1 MQRTAAAPLIPNC
14 LSRFTC
20 QIRGSRS
27 WSIFGAS
34 VASITVISCATRWS
48 RQEHDAS
55 RVDQIM
61 APHNTGQAFDSSPRF
76 SQTPDRRDTGEVTVW
91 KSFEDIKS
99 RIHLE
104 PRWKRIYLW
113 L

>member
-1 MQRTAAAPLIPNC
+1 MFRSHNTVAITTTTFKMDLI
-14 LSRFTC
+14 
-20 QIRGSRS
+20 
-27 WSIFGAS
+27 
-34 VASITVISCATRWS
+34 VACIGMKRLTSDTL
-48 RQEHDAS
+48 EHDTS

-76 SQTPDRRDTGEVTVW
+76 SQTPDRRDTGEVTIW
-91 KSFEDIKS
+91 KSSEDIKR